1 MYSLL
6 TAILNYD
13 LFLNFSFFRIYRTKD
28 FDVKPCQRLEESNN
42 NHKNLNLGDVIP
54 TKLMTHNKQ
63 VEMVNKS
70 EYDNLN
76 STDEHVFDAVD
87 SSTVEKIRATLD
99 KLLHQVSRRLCLK
112 KGAQGMG
119 LMFYS

>member
-1 MYSLL
+1 MKL
-6 TAILNYD
+6 YD
-13 LFLNFSFFRIYRTKD
+13 
-28 FDVKPCQRLEESNN
+28 RLEESIN
-42 NHKNLNLGDVIP
+42 NHKHLNLGDVIP

-70 EYDNLN
+70 EYENLK
-76 STDEHVFDAVD
+76 STDEHAFDAVD
-87 SSTVEKIRATLD
+87 SSSVEKIRATLD

-119 LMFYS
+119 LEG